1 MFGTR
6 LNLSTKPTLIF
17 TSLLSLVFMYH
28 DQVARDWEA
37 PGFRVKGLE
46 KGMGGF
52 NKFETP
58 MKYCGIAYLFFTLH
72 LVQESFN
79 ISQLFPRLLPQE
91 QVPLINNFGQEMDRL
106 SALEIQLGKE
116 LWVSHT

>member
-1 MFGTR
+1 VILF
-6 LNLSTKPTLIF
+6 S
-17 TSLLSLVFMYH
+17 SL
-28 DQVARDWEA
+28 DQ
-37 PGFRVKGLE
+37 GLE
-46 KGMGGF
+46 KGMEGF
-52 NKFETP
+52 CKFETR

-79 ISQLFPRLLPQE
+79 ISQLFPSLLPQE